1 MRIAHRERKEGD
13 GEGDAVADQPIR
25 ELSEGAERALDV
37 AVKLMSRA
45 NTWIFQKSGGRFGA
59 RFLRGAPVLL
69 LTTTGARSG
78 ARRTTPL
85 IYVEDAGRLV
95 LVASKG
101 GWPPPPATSPS
112 AAVLASTGAWNVW
125 RASSAEL
132 AAGSR
137 VACSGTAAGDEDC
150 RSRQPTLSTRRS
162 PSPSPADTS
171 TLLRRMA
178 NILLSDLQTRAGVY
192 SRAGAIPTWVR
203 TLCSG
208 GPGQA

>member
-101 GWPPPPATSPS
+101 GSKRNPLWYGNLAKNPDVEVQIGTDVRALRARTASPEEKEALWPKLLATYRDY
-112 AAVLASTGAWNVW
+112 ADYQA
-125 RASSAEL
+125 R
-132 AAGSR
+132 
-137 VACSGTAAGDEDC
+137 
-150 RSRQPTLSTRRS
+150 TRRDI
-162 PSPSPADTS
+162 PVV
-171 TLLRRMA
+171 
-178 NILLSDLQTRAGVY
+178 ILEAR
-192 SRAGAIPTWVR
+192 
-203 TLCSG
+203 
-208 GPGQA
+208 

>member
-78 ARRTTPL
+78 ERRTTPL
-85 IYVEDAGRLV
+85 IYVEDAGRTPTDTYDGIHIDTV
-95 LVASKG
+95 RAFVHGNKIRAESGATRSAINIAGGDCYRVAGNDLGDPSTYATDALIDAG
-101 GWPPPPATSPS
+101 TDTQLTWPNDPTYGDNFTICPTSP
-112 AAVLASTGAWNVW
+112 T
-125 RASSAEL
+125 
-132 AAGSR
+132 
-137 VACSGTAAGDEDC
+137 
-150 RSRQPTLSTRRS
+150 S
-162 PSPSPADTS
+162 P
-171 TLLRRMA
+171 
-178 NILLSDLQTRAGVY
+178 
-192 SRAGAIPTWVR
+192 
-203 TLCSG
+203 
-208 GPGQA
+208 